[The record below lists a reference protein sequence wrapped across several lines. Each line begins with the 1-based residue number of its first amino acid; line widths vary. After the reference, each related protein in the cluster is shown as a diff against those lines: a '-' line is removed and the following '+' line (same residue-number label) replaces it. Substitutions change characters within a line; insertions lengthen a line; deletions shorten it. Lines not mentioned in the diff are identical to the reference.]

1 MDISESYELGSS
13 RKSEED
19 NANVRLYYRK
29 FWWVLFADKTLL
41 TEKKLCFSDYLGR
54 VSTYCVVFYPKMF
67 SYFICLW

>member
-29 FWWVLFADKTLL
+29 FWSVLFADKTLL
-41 TEKKLCFSDYLGR
+41 TEKNF
-54 VSTYCVVFYPKMF
+54 VFL
-67 SYFICLW
+67 II